1 MKPLKIAALALLMGT
16 AGIAFAQSAPGL
28 TVSVAA
34 PATVSPGANETI
46 ATIGLRAGAESVS
59 LDALPI
65 SLGYS
70 SPQAERLTDCALRS
84 TATGAALN
92 SGQNALGAQAS
103 GDFTVTFDSPVAV
116 PANTTSVLYLTCDV
130 PVTVANGNAIATSIF
145 ASQVEAES
153 DGDSVTVAGSD
164 PQKGITDRPV
174 AVTIIAS
181 QVPGAAAGGT
191 GGTNGTP
198 GVPNTGGASGVPG
211 IPNTGGGDGMVLWTL
226 LALFAFAA
234 TGIGGYALTRRA

>member
-34 PATVSPGANETI
+34 PASVSPGANEVI
-46 ATIGLRAGAESVS
+46 ATIGLRAGSEDVS

-103 GDFTVTFDSPVAV
+103 GDFTVAFDAPVMV

-145 ASQVEAES
+145 VSQVEAES
-153 DGDSVTVAGSD
+153 GGQSVSVDGSD
-164 PQKGITDRPV
+164 PQKGATDRPI
-174 AVTIIAS
+174 AITIIAS
-181 QVPGAAAGGT
+181 QVPGAAAGSA
-191 GGTNGTP
+191 P
-198 GVPNTGGASGVPG
+198 GIPNTGGTSGVPG
-211 IPNTGGGDGMVLWTL
+211 IPNTGGGDGMVPWTL